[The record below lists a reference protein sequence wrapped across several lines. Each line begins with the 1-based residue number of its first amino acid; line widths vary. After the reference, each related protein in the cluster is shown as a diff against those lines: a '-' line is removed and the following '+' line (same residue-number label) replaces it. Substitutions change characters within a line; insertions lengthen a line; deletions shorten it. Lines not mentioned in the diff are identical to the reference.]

1 MPAASVSSWTFRP
14 QRNRWH
20 TTPHKNAIDGAHAPI
35 DPRRSVVK
43 APSFAYAKPRSLD
56 EVFALAELHGADAK
70 LLAGGQTLL
79 ATLNMRLSSP
89 ALLIDITGVPG
100 LSGIALKGNTLRIG
114 ALTKHREI
122 ERSPEIAKHLPLL
135 AQAAPHIAH
144 VAIRNVGTLGGS
156 LAHADPAAEWPACCL
171 ALDAEIV
178 IAARAGERRVK
189 ARQFHRGLF
198 ETALAPG
205 ELITAVEFPLPGAGY
220 RSAFLELARRQ
231 GDYAIVGVAA
241 LAKASAATLSDVRL
255 AFIGGGATPILAK
268 SAMAAVEGKKLASDA
283 IAAAQAA
290 LAKDLEPTG
299 DLNGS
304 PATKMHLARVLCGRA
319 LAQLV
324 A

>member
-1 MPAASVSSWTFRP
+1 
-14 QRNRWH
+14 
-20 TTPHKNAIDGAHAPI
+20 
-35 DPRRSVVK
+35 VK

-56 EVFALAELHGADAK
+56 EVFALAAKHGTDAK

-89 ALLIDITGVPG
+89 ALLIDLAGVPG
-100 LSGIALKGNTLRIG
+100 LSGIAVKGNSVRIG

-122 ERSPEIAKHLPLL
+122 ERSPEVARHLPLL

-156 LAHADPAAEWPACCL
+156 LAHGDPAAEWPACCV

-178 IAARAGERRVK
+178 IAARGGERRVK
-189 ARQFHRGLF
+189 ARQFYRGLF
-198 ETALAPG
+198 ETALGAG
-205 ELITAVEFPLPGAGY
+205 EVITAVEFPIPGAGY
-220 RSAFLELARRQ
+220 RSTFLELARRR

-241 LAKASAATLSDVRL
+241 LAQTSGGTPSDVRL

-268 SAMAAVEGKKLASDA
+268 SAMAAVEGKQITSDA

-290 LAKDLEPTG
+290 LAKDLAPTG

-319 LAQLV
+319 LAEL
-324 A
+324 AA